1 MKTYV
6 IGDLQGCH
14 EQAVALLDRIRAHAA
29 ADGVAEPAILF
40 AGDLINRGPDS
51 LATLRHVR
59 KLAMASGGLIDS
71 VLGNHDLHLLA
82 VAYGI
87 RPEHKSDTLA
97 EILHA
102 PDRDELIDWVR
113 QRPLAIRVKD
123 HVLVHAGLLPQW
135 SAAQAMALAG
145 EVQEMLRGDGI
156 AEFGG
161 DVWQPAGPV
170 VGPAAGADRL
180 RCIINA
186 MTRLLLQRDGVMDF
200 KMKESG
206 TADPSTGLMPWFEVP
221 GRRSA
226 QETVVFGHWS
236 ALGLKRCPSDRPAAA
251 CGAAAVRRVPGRP
264 QPAAGAV
271 PAVPGARQGASPR
284 RRGSIACSAWLPP
297 SRERAADAQR
307 GGDGFVRRL
316 RQSRRC
322 APMVS
327 IGGRIAS
334 RAFTGG
340 PFRISMMLS
349 AKLVSPMKS
358 TDGCEAPKRPVGQR
372 KRLHRHLGVDRRF
385 KQIRMERQQL
395 PCAAVVPREE
405 GHALALL
412 QAGAPAL

>member
-14 EQAVALLDRIRAHAA
+14 EQALAILERIRAHAA
-29 ADGVAEPAILF
+29 VAGVAEPAILF

-113 QRPLAIRVKD
+113 QRPLAIQVQG

-135 SAAQAMALAG
+135 TGAQAMALAG
-145 EVQEMLRGDGI
+145 EVQAMLRSDGI
-156 AEFGG
+156 AEFLAEMYGNE
-161 DVWQPAGPV
+161 PARWSDELQ
-170 VGPAAGADRL
+170 GADRL

-186 MTRLLLQRDGVMDF
+186 MTRLRFCSADGVMDF

-236 ALGLKRCPSDRPAAA
+236 ALGLKLEPNLIGLDSGC
-251 CGAAAVRRVPGRP
+251 V
-264 QPAAGAV
+264 
-271 PAVPGARQGASPR
+271 
-284 RRGSIACSAWLPP
+284 W
-297 SRERAADAQR
+297 
-307 GGDGFVRRL
+307 GG
-316 RQSRRC
+316 Q
-322 APMVS
+322 
-327 IGGRIAS
+327 
-334 RAFTGG
+334 
-340 PFRISMMLS
+340 LS
-349 AKLVSPMKS
+349 AVCL
-358 TDGCEAPKRPVGQR
+358 E
-372 KRLHRHLGVDRRF
+372 DRS
-385 KQIRMERQQL
+385 
-395 PCAAVVPREE
+395 
-405 GHALALL
+405 LL
-412 QAGAPAL
+412 QVQCPEFQSPKKQA